1 MILTIDIGNT
11 NIKAGVFKDN
21 ELIESFK
28 VAALAN
34 KTSDEYWALSK
45 DILRGRGIDVR
56 EVKGAIISSVNPNL
70 NYTIENL
77 ISHNLDIKPFIV
89 GAGVKTGMK
98 IHYDNPRELGTDR
111 LVGAVAAYNL
121 YGFSVGARSLLGS
134 EQNSGRSLTASK
146 KNQNNH
152 NFSLNSLVP
161 LITVDCGTATTFNAI
176 SEKGEFL
183 GGAIS
188 IGLKSCADGL
198 STAAAKLPKIE
209 LSPPATIINKTT
221 ISNMQAGVIYGF
233 CGMVESIIMR
243 MKQELGGRAKV
254 VATGGLS
261 EVIKGHT
268 NIIDVVDRALTLKG
282 LNYIYNLN
290 A

>member
-11 NIKAGVFKDN
+11 NIKAGVFKNN

-28 VAALAN
+28 VAAIAN

-45 DILRGRGIDVR
+45 DILAGRGIGVR
-56 EVKGAIISSVNPNL
+56 EIKGAIISSVNPNL

-77 ISHNLDIKPFIV
+77 ISHNLGIKPIMV

-98 IHYDNPRELGTDR
+98 IRYDNPRELGTDR
-111 LVGAVAAYNL
+111 LVGAVAAFNL
-121 YGFSVGARSLLGS
+121 YGKSDNKS
-134 EQNSGRSLTASK
+134 NSLTIP
-146 KNQNNH
+146 H
-152 NFSLNSLVP
+152 PTPHTPLP

-176 SEKGEFL
+176 SENGEFL
-183 GGAIS
+183 GGAIN
-188 IGLKSCADGL
+188 IGLKSCAEGL
-198 STAAAKLPKIE
+198 SSAAARLPKIE
-209 LSPPATIINKTT
+209 LAPPSTIINKTT

-233 CGMVESIIMR
+233 CGMVESIITR
-243 MKQELGGRAKV
+243 MKVELGGHAKV

-261 EVIKGHT
+261 EVVKAHT

-282 LNYIYNLN
+282 LNYIYSLN
-290 A
+290 Q